1 MKKTLYFYINGSGSP
16 FWLEERENNVGGIY
30 YWDLYW
36 PENPSEEFKNSWRK
50 ISVLFETYNNPIDRT
65 FPSLWTQSLCDVFN
79 QIVGEFIRLSQIEL
93 PDYNIVNRYCSLNQD
108 GRLIA
113 YRQDILKSHLENN
126 KIINDLV
133 EFESYFKYRKEFNA
147 ILSSE
152 LPYDTNFRISQ
163 SEYDTLNRIRLR
175 FGLYDNFEISVCP
188 FSFRTFITD
197 INIGG
202 HFPVYQLMRISR
214 EDILNQQKKIIELSK
229 NLLN

>member
-1 MKKTLYFYINGSGSP
+1 
-16 FWLEERENNVGGIY
+16 
-30 YWDLYW
+30 
-36 PENPSEEFKNSWRK
+36 
-50 ISVLFETYNNPIDRT
+50 
-65 FPSLWTQSLCDVFN
+65 
-79 QIVGEFIRLSQIEL
+79 
-93 PDYNIVNRYCSLNQD
+93 LNQD

-113 YRQDILKSHLENN
+113 YRQDILKSHLDNN

-133 EFESYFKYRKEFNA
+133 EFESFFKYRKEFNA